1 MPISRC
7 PGQDN
12 RHWTSEDVIESPC
25 PSCGKTIEFWKQEP
39 RRRCI
44 HCGRSVLNPNL
55 DLGCAKWCKQAAD
68 CLGIPV
74 VADAAKQPLADTMI
88 HEMKQLLGGDQK
100 RISAALVVLDYAETL
115 LASYQADPL
124 VVKAAAIFHDAW
136 DLSKGD
142 RRQFQT
148 THTGKPKLEPSP
160 ISIPISAVRNIL
172 ARLAVD
178 HVRAEEICH
187 LIEAIHGIGDLDT
200 PEFHVLWDACQLAEI
215 PQACA
220 DKSPQQLREWIERG
234 YRTAAGRAMAHTRL
248 AKRLADDKA
257 I

>member
-12 RHWTSEDVIESPC
+12 RYWSSDDVIESPC

-74 VADAAKQPLADTMI
+74 SDAAKQPLAETMI
-88 HEMKQLLGGDQK
+88 REMKQLFGGDQK

-115 LASYQADPL
+115 LASCQADPL
-124 VVKAAAIFHDAW
+124 VVKAAAIFHDVGESGKW
-136 DLSKGD
+136 N
-142 RRQFQT
+142 RHRFQT
-148 THTGKPKLEPSP
+148 TKFESVPFSDPVFV
-160 ISIPISAVRNIL
+160 PISALGAVREIL
-172 ARLAVD
+172 ARLSVD
-178 HVRAEEICH
+178 NVRADLICD
-187 LIEAIHGIGDLDT
+187 LIEGLHGADELDA
-200 PEFHVLWDACQLAEI
+200 PEFHVLWDACELAEI
-215 PQACA
+215 PRACA
-220 DKSPQQLREWIERG
+220 DKSPEQLREWLEWG
-234 YRTAAGRAMAHTRL
+234 FRTDAGKAMAHTRL
-248 AKRLADDKA
+248 AKRL
-257 I
+257 

>member
-12 RHWTSEDVIESPC
+12 RYWSSEDVIESPC

-44 HCGRSVLNPNL
+44 HCGKSVLNPNL

-74 VADAAKQPLADTMI
+74 ASNAAQQPLAETMI

-100 RISAALVVLDYAETL
+100 RISEALVVLDYAETL

-124 VVKAAAIFHDAW
+124 VVKAAAIFHDAA
-136 DLSKGD
+136 
-142 RRQFQT
+142 
-148 THTGKPKLEPSP
+148 EVN
-160 ISIPISAVRNIL
+160 VRELL

-178 HVRAEEICH
+178 RVRLDQVCRI
-187 LIEAIHGIGDLDT
+187 IEGLHGAGDVDS
-200 PEFHVLWDACQLAEI
+200 PEFHVLWDACQLAQI
-215 PQACA
+215 PRVST
-220 DKSPQQLREWIERG
+220 DKSPQQLREWLDTG

-248 AKRLADDKA
+248 AKRLADKTM
-257 I
+257 